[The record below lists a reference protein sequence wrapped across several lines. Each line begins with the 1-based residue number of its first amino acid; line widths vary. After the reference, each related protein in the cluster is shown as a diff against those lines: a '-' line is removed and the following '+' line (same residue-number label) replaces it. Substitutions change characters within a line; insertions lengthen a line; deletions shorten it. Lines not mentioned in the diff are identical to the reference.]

1 MTHVFLSISKGLLF
15 KRGKQQLFY
24 IIALHYQSILLLFQK
39 NVEVRK
45 NVQNLVNDSYGGIS
59 TKLQNLLSS
68 FGKTQLYFQESVIA
82 MQQTKSDASDIPQE
96 LQNVSQTSKN
106 LTFPKSI

>member
-1 MTHVFLSISKGLLF
+1 MGETTVIL
-15 KRGKQQLFY
+15 
-24 IIALHYQSILLLFQK
+24 ALHYQSILLLLQK

-45 NVQNLVNDSYGGIS
+45 NVQNLVNYSYGGIS